1 MSNSAL
7 PYWLAL
13 MVLVGTG
20 YAGWK
25 LWQVDQYQAS
35 RAEGGLEFEGPPLE
49 EFELTERSGEPF
61 RSAEMKG
68 KVWVATFFFATCP
81 GTCPRLNANIKYL
94 NSLEELEDITW
105 VSITVDPDTD
115 TLPKLRE
122 YADSFQAD
130 PNRWLFC
137 RGDFNYIRRIGED
150 FMNVDISWRGHK
162 DYAVVIDR
170 NGNVR
175 GMYDAYRT
183 SQVEKLRVLL
193 LKLLDEEAEKPT
205 GESTAEPSA
214 DSSDS
219 EADSSDLE
227 DESLENESTEVP
239 QQEPAAA

>member
-1 MSNSAL
+1 MSNTAL

-13 MVLVGTG
+13 MVLVGAG

-25 LWQVDQYQAS
+25 VWQVDQYQAS

-49 EFELTERSGEPF
+49 QFELTERSELPF
-61 RSAEMKG
+61 RSADMKG
-68 KVWVATFFFATCP
+68 NVWVVTFFFATCP
-81 GTCPRLNANIKYL
+81 GTCPKLNANIRYL
-94 NSLEELEDITW
+94 NSLEELEEVTW

-137 RGDFNYIRRIGED
+137 HGEFNYIRRIGQD
-150 FMNVDISWRGHK
+150 IMNVDISWRGHK
-162 DYAVVIDR
+162 DYAIVIDR
-170 NGNVR
+170 EGKIR

-193 LKLLDEEAEKPT
+193 LKILKEESETSAKSASDPL
-205 GESTAEPSA
+205 GEIE
-214 DSSDS
+214 
-219 EADSSDLE
+219 
-227 DESLENESTEVP
+227 
-239 QQEPAAA
+239 EPAST